1 MAQHITLQGGRFPAA
16 TSSVKSLIFDIDP
29 SQALFVKE
37 GEALVI
43 QPAGGTPTV
52 IEEFF
57 SSLRSGGDAEFILA
71 DGTTLNGKEF
81 FQAYSPNL
89 VTAMGP
95 AAAPASSGGG
105 AYDDDAGLLIGGVD
119 RFGAAGAVADAP
131 NLRASRLD
139 TPVSQVAGLPSSDSV
154 DAEESPVGPQPQPD
168 PDCRFVLY
176 GNAADQASWNAGINA
191 VPPANGHTAG
201 IVSVGDGAY
210 GTAQLLPDG
219 SIKYIPALGAADWPK
234 DGGPLVDRIMITLSD
249 GSTRVIEVLLVDGTT
264 YDAAGHTDLGGER
277 HEGLVEGVYTVTAT
291 AHDDVFARRTGS
303 VGLASGSALDMGA
316 GDDTLLIQA
325 AGTSGGGAYGMDRST
340 VRMGEG
346 DDSVRIS
353 VSTNGG
359 NAYGISGGLLD
370 LGNGDDVLHLTAS
383 ARGGY
388 NASAYAV
395 AGGAKVDLGDGDNAV
410 SITSDSQSRYAYGI
424 YSDANGP
431 RSSVV
436 AGNGNDTLR
445 ISVQPGSY
453 GSAAANSL
461 INLGDGD
468 NLVELNVRSTSG
480 ASLYGLDRSEVV
492 TGSGNDT
499 LAITMNGGY
508 GINSGTVK
516 MGNGDNLLTI
526 TGADSAISGTVVM
539 GSGND
544 SLLIDDTGS
553 STSASRY
560 GIFGYTSV
568 GMGAGDDL
576 VKVNL
581 SGGSA
586 EALRTGTLDLGAGN
600 DTVSFQVTA
609 TGYSAGGLND
619 SARLLMGTGDDLLTI
634 SVAARNYGSLAFGMH
649 NNSLVDL
656 GDGNDTMRVDVTT
669 DTRAANTYAYG
680 MANARIAAGYG
691 NDDVRL
697 RASAST
703 NAATGTAEADG
714 MNSAAIDMGAGDDTL
729 AIEASASGANAI
741 ARGIYA
747 LYYQSSTVDGGAGND
762 SIHLSATAAGTLSS
776 LAVGVGN
783 ATLLAG
789 TGDDT
794 LDVSILATGGNAVA
808 MGLQQA
814 IVNLGAGD
822 DVARFD
828 VRSDGDAHG
837 LSDGTNG
844 FKVTGGTVLD
854 LGGGNDSLS
863 IDVRAGHD
871 AYGIFNSTLLAGDG
885 DDRVEISAAGTAGGW
900 GIYGAKVDMGAGH
913 DYLSIKAG
921 ATGLGTAV
929 EGSGIDLGTGNDTL
943 EISGAVHNATVLA
956 GLGKDMLHIDGA
968 VIGASL
974 IDAGADDDLIILG
987 ANFSLDG
994 QARISGGTGIDV
1006 LKFDAGM
1013 DFFDFTAH
1021 TGQLTG
1027 LEYLDLTDGAHE
1039 IVLGLD
1045 DIRALTNGAS
1055 GAGLGE
1061 ALRIRGDAD
1070 DAVRLTGSGWN
1081 IDTGSPVTLT
1091 EPDGSSHTYYTA
1103 SNGATTVYID
1113 EQIRLGMLSITG

>member
-1 MAQHITLQGGRFPAA
+1 MSQHITLQGGRFPASP
-16 TSSVKSLIFDIDP
+16 SSVKSLIFDIDP
-29 SQALFVKE
+29 SKALFVKE

-52 IEEFF
+52 IEAFF
-57 SSLRSGGDAEFILA
+57 SSVRSGGDTEFILA

-95 AAAPASSGGG
+95 AAAPSSSGGG

-119 RFGAAGAVADAP
+119 RFGAAGAVADAS
-131 NLRASRLD
+131 NLRASHLE
-139 TPVSQVAGLPSSDSV
+139 TPVSQVAGLPSSDSG
-154 DAEESPVGPQPQPD
+154 DAEDSPAGPQPLQD

-176 GNAADQASWNAGINA
+176 GNAADRASWTSGIRA
-191 VPPANGHTAG
+191 VPPANGGTAG
-201 IVSVGDGAY
+201 IASVGDGAY
-210 GTAQLLPDG
+210 GTAHLLPDG

-234 DGGPLVDRIMITLSD
+234 DGGPLVDRIVITLSD

-277 HEGLVEGVYTVTAT
+277 HEGLVDGVYTVTAT

-303 VGLASGSALDMGA
+303 VGLAAGSTLDMGA

-325 AGTSGGGAYGMDRST
+325 AGTSGGAAYGADRST

-346 DDSVRIS
+346 DDSVHIS
-353 VSTNGG
+353 VSTKSG
-359 NAYGISGGLLD
+359 NAFGISGGLLD
-370 LGNGDDVLHLTAS
+370 LGSGDDVLQLTTS
-383 ARGGY
+383 ALGY

-395 AGGAKVDLGDGDNAV
+395 AGGAKIGLGDGDNAV
-410 SITSDSQSRYAYGI
+410 NISSDSQSRYAYGI
-424 YSDANGP
+424 YSDVNGP

-453 GSAAANSL
+453 GSTVTNSL

-468 NLVELNVRSTSG
+468 NLTELNVRGISG
-480 ASLYGLDRSEVV
+480 ASLYGLERSEVIN
-492 TGSGNDT
+492 GSGNDT
-499 LAITMNGGY
+499 LAITMTGGY
-508 GINSGTVK
+508 GIYSSTVK
-516 MGNGDNLLTI
+516 MGNGDNLLTVA
-526 TGADSAISGTVVM
+526 GADGAILGTVVM

-553 STSASRY
+553 STSLGKY
-560 GIFGYTSV
+560 GIFGSSNV
-568 GMGAGDDL
+568 DMGSGDDL
-576 VKVNL
+576 VEIRL

-586 EALRTGTLDLGAGN
+586 EALRGSGLDMGAGN
-600 DTVSFQVTA
+600 DTVSFQVTGTA
-609 TGYSAGGLND
+609 YSSAGGLND
-619 SARLLMGTGDDLLTI
+619 SARLYMGAGDDLLTI
-634 SVAARNYGSLAFGMH
+634 SATTRNSGYLAFGMH
-649 NNSLVDL
+649 NSSLVEL
-656 GDGNDTMRVDVTT
+656 GDGNDTMRMDATVNSTAV
-669 DTRAANTYAYG
+669 NVFAYG
-680 MANARIAAGYG
+680 MASARIAAGNG

-703 NAATGTAEADG
+703 SAATGTAEADG

-729 AIEASASGANAI
+729 IIEASASGTNAI
-741 ARGIYA
+741 ARDIYS
-747 LYYQSSTVDGGAGND
+747 LYYQNTVDGGAGND

-794 LDVSILATGGNAVA
+794 LDVSILATGNNAVA

-814 IVNLGAGD
+814 GVDLGDGN

-828 VRSDGDAHG
+828 VRSDGDAYG
-837 LSDGTNG
+837 LTDGTNG
-844 FKVTGGTVLD
+844 LRVTGGTVLD

-863 IDVRAGHD
+863 IDVHAGHN
-871 AYGIFNSTLLAGDG
+871 AYGIYNSTLSAGSG
-885 DDRVEISAAGTAGGW
+885 DDRVEIIMDGAAGSW
-900 GIYGAKVDMGAGH
+900 GVFGSKIDMGDGH
-913 DYLSIKAG
+913 DCLSIKAG

-929 EGSGIDLGTGNDTL
+929 EGSGIDLGAGNDTL
-943 EISGAVHNATVLA
+943 EIAGAVHNATVLA

-994 QARISGGTGIDV
+994 QARITGGTGIDV

-1021 TGQLTG
+1021 TGRVSG
-1027 LEYLDLTDGAHE
+1027 LEHLDLTDGAHE

-1045 DIRALTNGAS
+1045 DIHALTNDAS
-1055 GAGLGE
+1055 GVGLGE

-1070 DAVRLTGSGWN
+1070 DAVRLTGSGWT

-1091 EPDGSSHTYYTA
+1091 ESDGSSHTYYAA

-1113 EQIRLGMLSITG
+1113 EQIRLDMLSITG

>member
-1 MAQHITLQGGRFPAA
+1 M
-16 TSSVKSLIFDIDP
+16 
-29 SQALFVKE
+29 
-37 GEALVI
+37 
-43 QPAGGTPTV
+43 
-52 IEEFF
+52 
-57 SSLRSGGDAEFILA
+57 
-71 DGTTLNGKEF
+71 
-81 FQAYSPNL
+81 
-89 VTAMGP
+89 
-95 AAAPASSGGG
+95 
-105 AYDDDAGLLIGGVD
+105 
-119 RFGAAGAVADAP
+119 
-131 NLRASRLD
+131 
-139 TPVSQVAGLPSSDSV
+139 
-154 DAEESPVGPQPQPD
+154 
-168 PDCRFVLY
+168 
-176 GNAADQASWNAGINA
+176 
-191 VPPANGHTAG
+191 
-201 IVSVGDGAY
+201 GDGAY
-210 GTAQLLPDG
+210 GTAQLMPDG
-219 SIKYIPALGAADWPK
+219 SLKYIPAPGVSWPE
-234 DGGPLVDRIMITLSD
+234 DGSPLVDRIVITLSD

-264 YDAAGHTDLGGER
+264 YNAADHTDLGGER
-277 HEGLVEGVYTVTAT
+277 HEGLIEGVYTVTAT
-291 AHDDVFARRTGS
+291 AYDDVFARRTGS
-303 VGLASGSALDMGA
+303 VGLAAGSALDMGA

-325 AGTSGGGAYGMDRST
+325 AGTSGGAAYGADKST

-346 DDSVRIS
+346 NDSVAIS
-353 VSTNGG
+353 VSTTGG
-359 NAYGISGGLLD
+359 NAYAVSGGLLD
-370 LGNGDDVLHLTAS
+370 LGSGNDVLQLTAS
-383 ARGGY
+383 ARAGS

-395 AGGAKVDLGDGDNAV
+395 SGGAKVDLGDGDNAMTI
-410 SITSDSQSRYAYGI
+410 SSDSQNRYAYGI
-424 YSDANGP
+424 YSEINGP

-445 ISVQPGSY
+445 INVQPGSY
-453 GSAAANSL
+453 GAAVANSL

-468 NLVELNVRSTSG
+468 NLIALNVRGTSG
-480 ASLYGLDRSEVV
+480 AGLYGIDRSEVV

-499 LAITMNGGY
+499 LAITMTGGY
-508 GINSGTVK
+508 GINSGIVK
-516 MGNGDNLLTI
+516 MGDGDNLLNV
-526 TGADSAISGTVVM
+526 TGADAAISGSVVM

-544 SLLIDDTGS
+544 SLLIDGTGS
-553 STSASRY
+553 SGSASKY
-560 GIFGYTSV
+560 GIFGYTGV
-568 GMGAGDDL
+568 YMGAGDDL
-576 VKVNL
+576 VKINLL
-581 SGGSA
+581 SGSSA
-586 EALRTGTLDLGAGN
+586 EALRTGTLDMGAGN

-619 SARLLMGTGDDLLTI
+619 SARLLMGAGDDLLTI
-634 SVAARNYGSLAFGMH
+634 SVSARNYGSLAFGMH

-669 DTRAANTYAYG
+669 DTRASNTYAYG
-680 MANARIAAGYG
+680 MASGRIAAGNG

-703 NAATGTAEADG
+703 SAATGTAEADG
-714 MNSAAIDMGAGDDTL
+714 VNSAAIDMGAGDDTL
-729 AIEASASGANAI
+729 TIEAAASGANAI

-747 LYYQSSTVDGGAGND
+747 LYYQNNTVDGGAGND
-762 SIHLSATAAGTLSS
+762 SIQLSATASGTLSS

-789 TGDDT
+789 AGDDT

-814 IVNLGAGD
+814 VVNLGDGN

-828 VRSDGDAHG
+828 VRSDGDAYG

-844 FKVTGGTVLD
+844 FKVTGGSVLD

-871 AYGIFNSTLLAGDG
+871 AYGIHKSTLLAGDG
-885 DDRVEISAAGTAGGW
+885 NDRVSITVDGAAGSW
-900 GIYGAKVDMGAGH
+900 GVFGSQIDMGGGH
-913 DYLSIKAG
+913 DYLSITAG
-921 ATGLGTAV
+921 ATGRGTAV
-929 EGSGIDLGTGNDTL
+929 EGSSIDLGTGNDTL
-943 EISGAVHNATVLA
+943 EIAGAVHNATVLA

-994 QARISGGTGIDV
+994 QARITGGTGIDV

-1045 DIRALTNGAS
+1045 DILALTNDAS
-1055 GAGLGE
+1055 GAGMGE

-1081 IDTGSPVTLT
+1081 IDAGNPVTLT
-1091 EPDGSSHTYYTA
+1091 EPDGSSRTYYAA

-1113 EQIRLGMLSITG
+1113 EQIRLDMLSITG